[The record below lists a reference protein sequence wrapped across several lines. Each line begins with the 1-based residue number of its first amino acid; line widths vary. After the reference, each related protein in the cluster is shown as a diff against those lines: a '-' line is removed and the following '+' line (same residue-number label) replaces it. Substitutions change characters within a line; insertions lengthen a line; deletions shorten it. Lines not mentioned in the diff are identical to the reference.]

1 MVEANVAKKLVVEA
15 RPAAKSVVVA
25 FTAERLVV
33 DAFTAV
39 RLPMNPLVNVSPVPV
54 VLVVDAL
61 VMYEL
66 IE

>member
-1 MVEANVAKKLVVEA
+1 MYAVA
-15 RPAAKSVVVA
+15 RVA
-25 FTAERLVV
+25 PVAERLVV